1 MMTFTLDDIFSSIYK
16 VANTLPIEDFSRNM
30 RFGEHRSQ
38 FRGDGHD
45 FDRVVEY
52 DPQVHSLSQVDWRS
66 VDYRRRVYVRE
77 SRITKD
83 FPVVVM
89 ADMSTSMLFGVDA
102 QHKERMLLEC
112 MGDIGLSCYHAQ
124 DPMGF
129 IGFAEDIIFDEEPRV
144 GEGQLYYLIGEVY
157 NFFDGLKEDGKGKLS
172 KNITNFHNAFDFFAR
187 KYANKQ
193 CLLIVISDFIGIE
206 EVVESPVL
214 RDVANQH
221 EVVFVFL
228 DDPLEFTI
236 NQGPG
241 SIRIEN
247 IEGGEQL
254 VVARRNLNKIGTDIR
269 RARKKMREENLKEL
283 RIDSI
288 VLEYG
293 KHFQRLYRFFI
304 GREESFRA

>member
-1 MMTFTLDDIFSSIYK
+1 MTFTLDDIFANIYR
-16 VANTLPIEDFSRNM
+16 VANTLPVEDFSRSM

-66 VDYRRRVYVRE
+66 MDYKRRVYVRE
-77 SRITKD
+77 SRVTKE

-89 ADMSTSMLFGVDA
+89 ADMSTSMLFGVDS
-102 QHKERMLLEC
+102 QNKERMLLESI
-112 MGDIGLSCYHAQ
+112 GDIGLSCHHAQ

-144 GEGQLYYLIGEVY
+144 GESQLYYLIGETF
-157 NFFDGLKEDGKGKLS
+157 NFFECLTEDARGKLS
-172 KNITNFHNAFDFFAR
+172 KHVTNFHNAFDFFSR
-187 KYANKQ
+187 KYANRQ
-193 CLLIVISDFIGIE
+193 CLLVVVSDFVGME
-206 EVVESPVL
+206 EVVKSPVL
-214 RDVANQH
+214 QDVASRH
-221 EVVFVFL
+221 EVVFIFL

-236 NQGPG
+236 NKGPG
-241 SIRIEN
+241 SIRMEN
-247 IEGGEQL
+247 IEDGEQL
-254 VVARRNLNKIGTDIR
+254 VVARRNLDKIGSEIR
-269 RARKKMREENLKEL
+269 QARKRMREEDLKEL

-304 GREESFRA
+304 GIEESFRV

>member
-1 MMTFTLDDIFSSIYK
+1 MMTFTLDDIFSNMYR
-16 VANTLPIEDFSRNM
+16 VADTLPVEDFSRSTK
-30 RFGEHRSQ
+30 FGEHRSQ

-52 DPQVHSLSQVDWRS
+52 DPQIHSLSQIDWRS
-66 VDYRRRVYVRE
+66 MDYKRRVYVRE
-77 SRITKD
+77 SRVTKD
-83 FPVVVM
+83 FPVVLM
-89 ADMSTSMLFGVDA
+89 GDMSISMLFGVDA
-102 QHKERMLLEC
+102 QHKKRMFLEV
-112 MGDIGLSCYHAQ
+112 MGDIGLACYHAQ

-144 GEGQLYYLIGEVY
+144 GEAQLYYLIGETY
-157 NFFDGLKEDGKGKLS
+157 NFFEGITEDGRGKLGKS
-172 KNITNFHNAFDFFAR
+172 ITNFHNAFDFFSR

-193 CLLIVISDFIGIE
+193 CLLIVVSDFIG
-206 EVVESPVL
+206 VEDIVKSPVL
-214 RDVANQH
+214 QDVANQH

-241 SIRIEN
+241 SLRIEN
-247 IEGGEQL
+247 IEDGEQL
-254 VVARRNLNKIGTDIR
+254 IVSRRNLSKIGADIR

-283 RIDSI
+283 RVDSI

>member
-1 MMTFTLDDIFSSIYK
+1 MTFTLDDIFASIYR
-16 VANTLPIEDFSRNM
+16 VANTLPVEDFSKSNK
-30 RFGEHRSQ
+30 FGEHRSQ

-66 VDYRRRVYVRE
+66 IDYKRRVYVRE
-77 SRITKD
+77 SRVAKE

-89 ADMSTSMLFGVDA
+89 ADMSTSMLFGVSA
-102 QHKERMLLEC
+102 QNKERMLLEGL
-112 MGDIGLSCYHAQ
+112 GDIGLSCHHAQ
-124 DPMGF
+124 DPMGL
-129 IGFAEDIIFDEEPRV
+129 IGFAENIIFDEEPRV

-157 NFFDGLKEDGKGKLS
+157 SFFEGLTEDSKGKLT
-172 KNITNFHNAFDFFAR
+172 KHATNFHNVFDFFSR

-206 EVVESPVL
+206 EVVKSPVL
-214 RDVANQH
+214 QDVAGRN

-236 NQGPG
+236 NKGPG

-247 IEGGEQL
+247 IEDGEQL
-254 VVARRNLNKIGTDIR
+254 VVAQKKLEKIGYEIR
-269 RARKKMREENLKEL
+269 QARTNMRNEDLKEL

>member
-45 FDRVVEY
+45 FDRIVEY

-66 VDYRRRVYVRE
+66 MDYKRRVYVRE

-144 GEGQLYYLIGEVY
+144 GEGQLYYLIGETFK
-157 NFFDGLKEDGKGKLS
+157 FFEGISEDGKGKLG

-187 KYANKQ
+187 KYADKQ

-206 EVVESPVL
+206 EIVKSPVL
-214 RDVANQH
+214 QDVASRH

-236 NQGPG
+236 NEGPG
-241 SIRIEN
+241 SLRVEN
-247 IEGGEQL
+247 IEDGEQL
-254 VVARRNLNKIGTDIR
+254 VVVRRNLNKIGAEIR
-269 RARKKMREENLKEL
+269 QARKKMREENLKEL

-293 KHFQRLYRFFI
+293 KHFQRLCRFFI
-304 GREESFRA
+304 AREESFRV

>member
-1 MMTFTLDDIFSSIYK
+1 MTFTLDDVFSHIYR
-16 VANTLPIEDFSRNM
+16 VANTLPVEDFSRNM

-66 VDYRRRVYVRE
+66 MDYKRRVYVRE
-77 SRITKD
+77 SRVTKD

-89 ADMSTSMLFGVDA
+89 ADLSTSMLFGVDA
-102 QHKERMLLEC
+102 QNKERILLEC
-112 MGDIGLSCYHAQ
+112 MGDIGLACYHAQ

-129 IGFAEDIIFDEEPRV
+129 IGFTEDIIFDEEPRI

-157 NFFDGLKEDGKGKLS
+157 NFFEGSTEDGRGKLG
-172 KNITNFHNAFDFFAR
+172 KHVANFHNAFDFFSR

-193 CLLIVISDFIGIE
+193 CLLIVISDFIGME
-206 EVVESPVL
+206 DVVKSPVL
-214 RDVANQH
+214 QDVTSQH

-236 NQGPG
+236 NHGPG
-241 SIRIEN
+241 SVRIEN
-247 IEGGEQL
+247 IEDGEQL
-254 VVARRNLNKIGTDIR
+254 IIARRNLEKIGTDIR
-269 RARKKMREENLKEL
+269 QTRKKMREEDLKAL

-304 GREESFRA
+304 GREESFRG